1 MSTRARIITLI
12 CGLAVFTYLVIDFGV
27 DKILWNVGRTGWWFA
42 PIIGVWAIV
51 YLFNAL
57 AWYVILRVHTDK
69 VEFKTIYGL
78 TVSGFGLNYVT
89 PFLNLGGEPYRVL
102 SLRDTIGLH
111 RSVSSVILYNM
122 VRMLSH
128 FFFWLAAVVLAFFLF
143 PVSPGLR
150 AFLSLTF
157 VLVLLLIFFFF
168 SRHKRGIFESLLSW
182 LDKHPSLHVMTSR
195 LERRRDALVKI
206 DGQIKQLYNGHRGSF
221 YKALSLEFLARVVA
235 SFEFLF
241 ILQAIGFDAT
251 FSQAL
256 YINAGSSLIINLLF
270 FMPFE
275 LGTREGGLY
284 LVVQSIGYAAGIGVY
299 CGLANR
305 IREFF
310 WVMVGLAIILFTGR
324 PRAKGGVL
332 DMVEANGKS

>member
-1 MSTRARIITLI
+1 MTRRARIIILI
-12 CGLAVFTYLVIDFGV
+12 CGLAVFTYLVVDFGV
-27 DKILWNVGRTGWWFA
+27 DNILRNVQQTGWWFG
-42 PIIGVWAIV
+42 PIIGIWAIV
-51 YLFNAL
+51 YMFNAL
-57 AWYVILRVHTDK
+57 AWYVILRDHTGE
-69 VEFKTIYGL
+69 VRFRTIYGL
-78 TVSGFGLNYVT
+78 TVTGFGLNYVT

-122 VRMLSH
+122 IRMLSH
-128 FFFWLAAVVLAFFLF
+128 FFFWLGAVVLAFLLF
-143 PVSPGLR
+143 PISQGLT
-150 AFLSLTF
+150 AFLALTIL
-157 VLVLLLIFFFF
+157 LVLLLIFFFF
-168 SRHKRGIFESLLSW
+168 SRHKRGIFESLLAW
-182 LDKHPSLHVMTSR
+182 LERHPSLHRFTAR
-195 LERRRDALVKI
+195 LERRRDALLKI
-206 DGQIKQLYNGHRGSF
+206 DGQIKQLYNGHRGTF

-241 ILQAIGFDAT
+241 ILRSIGYDAT
-251 FSQAL
+251 FAEAL

-284 LVVQSIGYAAGIGVY
+284 LVLQSIGYAAGIGVY

-310 WVMVGLAIILFTGR
+310 WVMVGFAIILFTGR
-324 PRAKGGVL
+324 KRTKGDVL
-332 DMVEANGKS
+332 DMVEANGKT

>member
-1 MSTRARIITLI
+1 MTTRVRIIVMI
-12 CGLAVFTYLVIDFGV
+12 CGLAVFTYLVVDFGIDNIV
-27 DKILWNVGRTGWWFA
+27 LNVSRTGWWFA
-42 PIIGVWAIV
+42 PIIGVWAVV
-51 YLFNAL
+51 YVFNAL
-57 AWYVILRVHTDK
+57 AWYVILRDHTDK
-69 VEFKTIYGL
+69 VEFRTIYGL
-78 TVSGFGLNYVT
+78 TVTGFGLNYVT

-128 FFFWLAAVVLAFFLF
+128 FLFWLGAVLLAFLFF
-143 PVSPGLR
+143 PVAPGLG
-150 AFLSLTF
+150 AFLALTF
-157 VLVLLLIFFFF
+157 CLVLLLVFFFF
-168 SRHKRGIFESLLSW
+168 SRHKRGIFESFLSW
-182 LDKHPSLHVMTSR
+182 LDRHPSLHGIAMR
-195 LERRRDALVKI
+195 LEKRRDALLKI
-206 DGQIKQLYNGHRGSF
+206 DEQIKQLYNGHRGTF
-221 YKALSLEFLARVVA
+221 YKALSLEFLARVLA

-241 ILQAIGFDAT
+241 ILRAIGFDAT
-251 FSQAL
+251 FTQAL

-310 WVMVGLAIILFTGR
+310 WVMVGFAIMLFTGR
-324 PRAKGGVL
+324 QRARGGVL